1 MVTDI
6 LLDTDGDLLIQNGD
20 FVTGPSDD
28 QHNEGVIVAA
38 PGLIRCSPITGVA
51 IFKKLKSRF
60 TLADSDKLKQDVQ
73 LQLQVDGCTSTKVVI
88 NSTIDF
94 NADGTR

>member
-1 MVTDI
+1 MVTDFLEDDNMDALI
-6 LLDTDGDLLIQNGD
+6 QDGDFAI
-20 FVTGPSDD
+20 GPSDD
-28 QHNEGVIVAA
+28 QHNQAVIITS

-51 IFKKLKSRF
+51 IFRRLKSRF
-60 TLADSDKLKQDVQ
+60 TLKDSDTLKQDIQ
-73 LQLQVDGCTSTKVVI
+73 LQLKADGCTSTKIVI